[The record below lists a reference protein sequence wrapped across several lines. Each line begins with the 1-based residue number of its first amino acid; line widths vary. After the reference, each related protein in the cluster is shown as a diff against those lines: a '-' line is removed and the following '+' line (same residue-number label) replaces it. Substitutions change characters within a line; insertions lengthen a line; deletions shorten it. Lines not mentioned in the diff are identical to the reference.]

1 MDSSP
6 GAWPPRLVPLA
17 AHLPDLA
24 DLAGRRISDPR
35 PAVEAGPAGPERD
48 LILDLLDTGADV
60 LDRTCRPGHLTGSA
74 LVVDPS
80 DRRILVLFHTKLQRW
95 LQPGGHADGD
105 ADLARVA
112 LREAV
117 EETGIVGLRVVE
129 PAVDLDVHR
138 VSPPAEDAHDH
149 HDARFLV
156 LAPPG
161 SVPVGNHESEA
172 LRWVPEGDLASLGA
186 DPGLCRLA
194 QRALSRLDSIEA

>member
-1 MDSSP
+1 VEPGSDGRSPQTTTP
-6 GAWPPRLVPLA
+6 GAEPVGMA
-17 AHLPDLA
+17 ALA
-24 DLAGRRISDPR
+24 DRRISDPR

-48 LILDLLDTGADV
+48 AILNFLDTAVDP

-117 EETGIVGLRVVE
+117 EETGIVGLRVAQ

-138 VSPPAEDAHDH
+138 VEPPAEDAHDH
-149 HDARFLV
+149 HDVRFLV

-172 LRWVPEGDLASLGA
+172 LRWVSEADLVSLGA
-186 DPGLCRLA
+186 DQGLCRLA
-194 QRALSRLDSIEA
+194 RRALTRLDSLKS

>member
-1 MDSSP
+1 MD
-6 GAWPPRLVPLA
+6 LA
-17 AHLPDLA
+17 DLA

-48 LILDLLDTGADV
+48 SILDLLDTAADV

-80 DRRILVLFHTKLQRW
+80 DRRILLLFHTKLQRW

-117 EETGIVGLRVVE
+117 EETGIPGLRVVE

-138 VSPPAEDAHDH
+138 VEPPAEDAHDH
-149 HDARFLV
+149 HDVRLLV

-172 LRWVPEGDLASLGA
+172 LRWVSEADPSSLGA
-186 DPGLCRLA
+186 DAGLCRLA
-194 QRALSRLDSIEA
+194 RRALSRLDSLEA

>member
-1 MDSSP
+1 MKAGRGP
-6 GAWPPRLVPLA
+6 RAWPPRPAVVA
-17 AHLPDLA
+17 VNLA
-24 DLAGRRISDPR
+24 DLARRRISDPR

-48 LILDLLDTGADV
+48 SILGLLDTGVDA

-117 EETGIVGLRVVE
+117 EETGIDGLRVVE
-129 PAVDLDVHR
+129 PAVDLDVHM
-138 VSPPAEDAHDH
+138 VEPPAEDAHDH
-149 HDARFLV
+149 HDVRFLV

-172 LRWVPEGDLASLGA
+172 LRWVSEADLASLGA
-186 DPGLCRLA
+186 DRGLCRLA
-194 QRALSRLDSIEA
+194 ERALSRLDLLEA